1 MVYLDLYK
9 AYDTTWKHYIVMKMQ
24 EYGMRGNLLH
34 FINNFLNNRKI
45 KVRINNN
52 YSSSHHML
60 EGTPQ
65 GSVLS
70 CTCFLIAI
78 NEIADSLPSLGKG
91 TLYVDDFAI
100 YASSSRPQIIV
111 R

>member
-1 MVYLDLYK
+1 
-9 AYDTTWKHYIVMKMQ
+9 
-24 EYGMRGNLLH
+24 
-34 FINNFLNNRKI
+34 
-45 KVRINNN
+45 
-52 YSSSHHML
+52 ML

-70 CTCFLIAI
+70 CTCFLIVI
-78 NEIADSLPSLGKG
+78 NEIADSLLPLVKG

-111 R
+111 RQPRNAINNLSKWSDKTSFQFS

>member
-1 MVYLDLYK
+1 
-9 AYDTTWKHYIVMKMQ
+9 
-24 EYGMRGNLLH
+24 
-34 FINNFLNNRKI
+34 
-45 KVRINNN
+45 
-52 YSSSHHML
+52 ML
-60 EGTPQ
+60 KGTPQ

-78 NEIADSLPSLGKG
+78 NEITDSLPPLVKG

-111 R
+111 RQHQNAINNLSKWSNKTGFQFSQEKTFHACV

>member
-1 MVYLDLYK
+1 MVYFDLYK

-52 YSSSHHML
+52 YSSSHNML
-60 EGTPQ
+60 KGTPQ
-65 GSVLS
+65 GSVLN
-70 CTCFLIAI
+70 CACFLIAI
-78 NEIADSLPSLGKG
+78 NEL
-91 TLYVDDFAI
+91 
-100 YASSSRPQIIV
+100 RIV
-111 R
+111 